1 MVTHSSILSP
11 AAWWATVH
19 GVERVRYDLSFSLYK
34 HRVSFFPLNISPD
47 CRSSWARLSLRTG
60 GGLDKC
66 LESRAQVINSL
77 LFPLPP
83 PVSSSLPSNS
93 SVARVAKSVMPFTS
107 QCPRKPESCLYIFR
121 VPGTFSRLGRM
132 PQTATDSEECFQERR
147 SGCPGLPTPRGLHLA
162 GRGQRDHGNVGLR
175 NQLLPLG

>member
-47 CRSSWARLSLRTG
+47 CRSSWVRLSLRTG

-77 LFPLPP
+77 LFPFLLPCPAPCP
-83 PVSSSLPSNS
+83 PTPQLPGSPRVLCLS
-93 SVARVAKSVMPFTS
+93 PPSV
-107 QCPRKPESCLYIFR
+107 PESQKAVFTFSESR
-121 VPGTFSRLGRM
+121 VPSAALAGCLKPQRLVRS
-132 PQTATDSEECFQERR
+132 ASR
-147 SGCPGLPTPRGLHLA
+147 SGVLVAPGYP
-162 GRGQRDHGNVGLR
+162 LR
-175 NQLLPLG
+175 AVCTWPEGGSVTMAT